1 MRSIEFRNPMRRVR
15 EGPASW
21 PATVLLALLL
31 LGAGRCVAQVTTSP
45 AAAPPV
51 KSPADSPADS
61 PYAGSAACG
70 ICHEDIG
77 KAFMKSPHA
86 IVDTRVSKDK
96 THDWQGRACE
106 ACHGPGQKH
115 AESADAANIRNPA
128 KLAAATA
135 DKLCLT
141 CHLNQPTQIGRLQS
155 SHAKDQVACTT
166 CHKVHAGGGHSLVAR
181 KAEGINELCRTCHLS
196 AWAQF
201 QKPFHHKLPEGAM
214 SCVDCHNPHGS
225 IRPAMGQTF
234 AANEPGCFACHGDKR
249 GPFTF
254 EHAPVRF
261 EGCATCHE
269 PHGSAN
275 PRMLVRQEVR
285 LVCLECHAN
294 LPTVKL
300 SGVLGVVPPAFHDLR
315 LPVYQNCTVCHQKI
329 HGSHVDRNL
338 LK

>member
-1 MRSIEFRNPMRRVR
+1 LETC
-15 EGPASW
+15 EG
-21 PATVLLALLL
+21 
-31 LGAGRCVAQVTTSP
+31 
-45 AAAPPV
+45 
-51 KSPADSPADS
+51 
-61 PYAGSAACG
+61 
-70 ICHEDIG
+70 CHEDIG
-77 KAFMKSPHA
+77 KAFAKSPHHL
-86 IVDTRVSKDK
+86 VDTDK
-96 THDWQGRACE
+96 RRGWQGRACE
-106 ACHGPGQKH
+106 ACHGPGEKH
-115 AESADAANIRNPA
+115 AESADAADIRNPA
-128 KLAAATA
+128 KLTAVAA
-135 DKLCLT
+135 DKICMT

-166 CHKVHAGGGHSLVAR
+166 CHKVHADGGHSLVAR
-181 KAEGINELCRTCHLS
+181 KPTVINELCRNCHLN

-225 IRPAMGQTF
+225 IRPAMGQIF
-234 AANEPGCFACHGDKR
+234 AANEPGCLACHGDKR

-294 LPTVKL
+294 LPTVRL
-300 SGVLGVVPPAFHDLR
+300 SGVLGVVPPSFHDLR
-315 LPVYQNCTVCHQKI
+315 SPLYQNCTVCHQKI